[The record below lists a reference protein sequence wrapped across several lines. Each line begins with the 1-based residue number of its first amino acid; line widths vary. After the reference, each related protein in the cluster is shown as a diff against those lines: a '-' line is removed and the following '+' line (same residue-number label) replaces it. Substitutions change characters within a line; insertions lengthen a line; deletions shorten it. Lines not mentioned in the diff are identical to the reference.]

1 MKEKIFK
8 ISYIHNANINY
19 NPSNSP
25 MAKKIPIIPNNP
37 KFTTQNPNLNPKFE
51 IQNTKFKIQKI

>member
-8 ISYIHNANINY
+8 ISYIYNANINY

-37 KFTTQNPNLNPKFE
+37 KFITENPNPKFK
-51 IQNTKFKIQKI
+51 IQNTKSKV